1 VEGGKT
7 MSGNKVVKSVSF
19 NVTNERD
26 LSLLERIENVQFAPY
41 IKRLIEKDI
50 KSRIVIKSDP
60 QPVRTGGNTTPGLII
75 TRGTTLSFKAE

>member
-1 VEGGKT
+1 

-26 LSLLERIENVQFAPY
+26 LPLLERIENVQFAPY

-50 KSRIVIKSDP
+50 KSRIVIKSDH

-75 TRGTTLSFKAE
+75 TRGTTLSLKAE